1 MSHSTASPSCDA
13 STQISFQ
20 SSFISKQDYFY
31 DKYSPILELFFYD
44 KYSPI
49 LELLTQLTLHYQWE
63 KDGRHHYCNNDKN
76 CIWLS
81 MDPASLIHGWCSLF
95 LEIVS
100 VGRGE

>member
-1 MSHSTASPSCDA
+1 MPHSTASPSCDA

-20 SSFISKQDYFY
+20 SSFISDR
-31 DKYSPILELFFYD
+31 YD

-49 LELLTQLTLHYQWE
+49 LELLTQLTLHCQWE

-81 MDPASLIHGWCSLF
+81 MDPTSLIHGWCSLF